1 MAKRKVTFDD
11 YEGQQFEDYTG
22 EDPKVGAWYT
32 GEVVRIKDDD
42 EQDQL
47 IFFVQIVDHPDY
59 EGWTRGYYGPFEG
72 NQKWKLQDMLK
83 ALQGGQEKA
92 VELDWANEKAV
103 ALWLKKTKRFRFQVG
118 EYNEK
123 LQVRKVR
130 TLLNAVGATKAT
142 SAKATA
148 APAPA
153 EPDEEEVE
161 DYTQEELEALTDDEL
176 EAILQD
182 EFEFSDDELPEL
194 TPRQKRADKDGSKY
208 KAALVEAILAEQEPE
223 EDEAESDEA
232 DTDANAD
239 DPEFEDGFDD
249 GSDPEPEPE
258 PPARTRRTRAAAAP
272 AKAAP
277 AKAAPAARRGRRS

>member
-103 ALWLKKTKRFRFQVG
+103 ALWLKKTKRFRFQIG

-161 DYTQEELEALTDDEL
+161 DYTQEELEALTADEL
-176 EAILQD
+176 VAILTD
-182 EFEFSDDELPEL
+182 EFEFGDEDMPVKS
-194 TPRQKRADKDGSKY
+194 KRDRTGAKY
-208 KAALVEAILAEQEPE
+208 KKELVEAILEEQEPA
-223 EDEAESDEA
+223 EDEGEGDEGDSDA
-232 DTDANAD
+232 DAD

-249 GSDPEPEPE
+249 GSDPEPEPEPE